1 MKRLIT
7 VLAGLA
13 IIAAALGLGAWQM
26 GKWDPFGAGAEG
38 GKSDKSATKD
48 GKKEAGKGT
57 RPPVVVRTARVEVG
71 PMPVV
76 IDVVGTIESEH
87 VVAVRPQVSGL
98 LTQVLVKEGDRVKA
112 GQPMFR
118 IDTRQFDA
126 SVNQAKAAV
135 ARDQANLEL
144 ARANEKRLKPL
155 LDRDF
160 ITRAEYD
167 TAVANVAALQA
178 QVEAN
183 RAQLEQAQ
191 VQLDYTFIRAT
202 IDGRLGALS
211 VRAGNLVSAS
221 TSSTSV
227 PLVTINRTNPVLASF
242 NVPQEFL
249 SVVRKYQQSGEL
261 VIQVMRE
268 QGADV
273 IAEGRLVFID
283 NNVNSQTGTIT
294 MKAQLKNDKEL
305 LWPGQFVAVRM
316 VLTTEPEAVNVPE
329 AAVQPGQQGSFV
341 YLFQTPE
348 GEGPARARVRPIR
361 IDRQVGDRVVI
372 ASGLKGGE
380 TVITEVPPGMGPNAP
395 VRLPSKGDGKK
406 GEGKKGEGKAAD
418 GKAAESKGADAG
430 ARATDAGAKGAD
442 AGAKGADAGARGA
455 DAGARGA
462 DAAAGKRDSGGEPRK
477 AEGAK

>member
-1 MKRLIT
+1 MKRLLTLI
-7 VLAGLA
+7 VGLLIVGAG
-13 IIAAALGLGAWQM
+13 LGLGAWQM
-26 GKWDPFGAGAEG
+26 GKWDPFGATAGA
-38 GKSDKSATKD
+38 GKDDKSASKD
-48 GKKEAGKGT
+48 GKKIAGKGN
-57 RPPVVVRTARVEVG
+57 RPPITVRTARVEVT

-112 GQPMFR
+112 GQVMFR

-135 ARDQANLEL
+135 ARDMANLEL
-144 ARANEKRLKPL
+144 ARSNEKRLKPL

-167 TAVANVAALQA
+167 TVVANVAALQA

-183 RAQLEQAQ
+183 RAQLEQTQ

-221 TSSTSV
+221 TSSASV
-227 PLVTINRTNPVLASF
+227 PLVTINRTNPVLVTF
-242 NVPQEFL
+242 NVPQEVL
-249 SVVRKYQQSGEL
+249 SVVRKFQQSGEL

-268 QGADV
+268 QGSEV
-273 IAEGRLVFID
+273 MAEGKLVFID
-283 NNVNSQTGTIT
+283 NTVNAQTGTIV

-316 VLTTEPEAVNVPE
+316 VLTTEPEAIVVPE

-341 YLFQTPE
+341 YLFQP
-348 GEGPARARVRPIR
+348 GEGDAPARARVQPIR
-361 IDRQVGDRVVI
+361 IDRQVGERVVI
-372 ASGLKGGE
+372 AGGLKGGE
-380 TVITEVPPGMGPNAP
+380 TVITEVPPGLGPGAP
-395 VRLPSKGDGKK
+395 VRLPAKGDGK
-406 GEGKKGEGKAAD
+406 GAGKKGSGEGKAAEGKGGEGKGGD
-418 GKAAESKGADAG
+418 GKAAESKSADAVG
-430 ARATDAGAKGAD
+430 KG
-442 AGAKGADAGARGA
+442 GGEERSGGTKGG
-455 DAGARGA
+455 
-462 DAAAGKRDSGGEPRK
+462 DAAAPKRDGSGEARK
-477 AEGAK
+477 AEPAK